1 MLKREDYGTV
11 FSVLTF
17 VGMIV
22 FTFGGRDATLRETTT
37 RLEAVSG
44 KLETELGNLN
54 DELSNLKIKI
64 AVIESRQSKPASQE

>member
-11 FSVLTF
+11 FSILTF

-37 RLEAVSG
+37 RLEAVSS
-44 KLETELGNLN
+44 KLETELGKLN
-54 DELSNLKIKI
+54 EEVSTLKIKI
-64 AVIESRQSKPASQE
+64 AVIESRQSKPESAN

>member
-37 RLEAVSG
+37 RLEVVSG
-44 KLETELGNLN
+44 KLETELGKIN
-54 DELSNLKIKI
+54 DEVSALKIKI
-64 AVIESRQSKPASQE
+64 AVLESQRSSPAKSQ